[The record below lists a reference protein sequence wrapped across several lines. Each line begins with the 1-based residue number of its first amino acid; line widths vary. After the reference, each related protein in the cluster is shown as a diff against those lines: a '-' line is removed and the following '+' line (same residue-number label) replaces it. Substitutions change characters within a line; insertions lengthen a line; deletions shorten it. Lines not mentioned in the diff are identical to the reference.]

1 MTHQEQLTPSG
12 PVRTDQ
18 TVSLRDGRKL
28 GFAEY
33 GPTAGVPVLLF
44 GGASGRYLKPC
55 RDELLHKLAVRLI
68 VVERPGYGLSDFQPG
83 RTLLDWPDDVAQ
95 LANQLGLARF
105 AVMAGSQGGPYGAV
119 CGFKLAGRLTSLTLV
134 SALGP
139 FDVPGLTEGMAPA
152 LAMLPK
158 LARYAPFLL
167 RPMQGATV
175 AVIRRKPEAAV
186 KRIFSNLP
194 ASDQVILQQPD
205 LIQAFVRDF
214 PEAYRQGGR
223 GAAHDIY
230 VACHPWGFQAAQIRA
245 RTLLWQGEA
254 DPNVPPVM
262 GRYLA
267 AQIPDCTA
275 TFVPGA
281 GHMLFYTHFEAI
293 LAQIAEPAA

>member
-1 MTHQEQLTPSG
+1 MSHSNPLASNDPE
-12 PVRTDQ
+12 RMDQ
-18 TVSLRDGRKL
+18 TVTLRDGRRL
-28 GFAEY
+28 GFAAY
-33 GPTAGVPVLLF
+33 GPADGTPVMLF

-55 RDELLHKLAVRLI
+55 RDDLLDELAVRLI
-68 VVERPGYGLSDFQPG
+68 LVERPGYGLSDFQPG

-95 LANQLGLARF
+95 LAEQLGLARF
-105 AVMAGSQGGPYGAV
+105 AVVAGSQGGPYGAV
-119 CGFKLAGRLTSLTLV
+119 CGFKLADRLTSLTLV

-186 KRIFSNLP
+186 KRLFANLP

-205 LIQAFVRDF
+205 VIQSFVRDF

-223 GAAHDIY
+223 GAAHDIR
-230 VACHPWGFQAAQIRA
+230 VACAPWGFQASQIRA
-245 RTLLWQGEA
+245 KTFLWQGEA

-267 AQIPDCTA
+267 AQIPNCTA

-281 GHMLFYTHFEAI
+281 GHMLFYTHFAAI
-293 LAQIAEPAA
+293 LTQIAESVV